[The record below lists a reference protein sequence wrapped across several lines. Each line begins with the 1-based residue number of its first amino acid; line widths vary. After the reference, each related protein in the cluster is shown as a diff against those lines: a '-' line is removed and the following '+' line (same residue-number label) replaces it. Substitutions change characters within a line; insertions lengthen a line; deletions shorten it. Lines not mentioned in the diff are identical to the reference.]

1 MHLWARAQI
10 AATHALLADPDA
22 DDDEFPAVTM
32 DIELIG
38 QMQAALEQAQ
48 AEVVTATEEVALLR
62 TEVVASWTGLG
73 LPAQLQ
79 ATLLQSMLSS
89 DQLIPSIQRLEE
101 ELHLCGRTRQA
112 LEQLGSFELKMLV
125 MQLTTPGMPTLKLMG
140 KRDAAA
146 GALREAHRG
155 PEALE
160 SVLTFREKAKR
171 LVDLLAGTNVR

>member
-1 MHLWARAQI
+1 
-10 AATHALLADPDA
+10 
-22 DDDEFPAVTM
+22 
-32 DIELIG
+32 
-38 QMQAALEQAQ
+38 MQVALEQVQ
-48 AEVVTATEEVALLR
+48 AEVASATKEVASLR
-62 TEVVASWTGLG
+62 TDVVALWTWLG

-89 DQLIPSIQRLEE
+89 DELIPSIQRLQE

-112 LEQLGSFELKMLV
+112 LEQLRSLELKMLV

-155 PEALE
+155 LEAMDL
-160 SVLTFREKAKR
+160 VLPFREKAKR
-171 LVDLLAGTNVR
+171 LVDLLAGMHVRQASEWGWLSMNGGGNCSLR